1 MVEIKTW
8 EDLMIYLDK
17 NLSSLSISVEMKG
30 EYGET
35 SLSFYKDGTVWAGGN
50 RGSVRIFKHCP
61 YQIMAAM
68 YLQKTKENLL

>member
-8 EDLMIYLDK
+8 EDLMVYLDK

-35 SLSFYKDGTVWAGGN
+35 SLSFYKDGTVWL
-50 RGSVRIFKHCP
+50 VVIV
-61 YQIMAAM
+61 
-68 YLQKTKENLL
+68 EV